1 MKSRICFPH
10 LSAPYRTEHR
20 SFAFSPVIKRLDG
33 TRARRQR
40 HLLLGVSILLIICWV
55 VGAIWLISA
64 RRRERSTADVRA
76 QQKAIVIVFPSEM
89 NGQSLTGR

>member
-1 MKSRICFPH
+1 MKSRICFPP
-10 LSAPYRTEHR
+10 LSAPYQAEHR
-20 SFAFSPVIKRLDG
+20 SFTFSSGIKRLDG

-64 RRRERSTADVRA
+64 RRGERSTADVLA
-76 QQKAIVIVFPSEM
+76 QQKAIAILFPSEM
-89 NGQSLTGR
+89 TGNR